1 MNKIEKTRIQQKKL
15 ARFTINYLRRIRKEQ
30 QEYFASIKKEK
41 SQDDFLTSKQ
51 VCEELSISYSTFRRM
66 LVKGL
71 KYHQEGSKSMIL
83 VRRKDLSNYLKA
95 C

>member
-1 MNKIEKTRIQQKKL
+1 MKKHYQNREQQKKL
-15 ARFTINYLRRIRKEQ
+15 AVFTINYLRRIRKEQ
-30 QEYFASIKKEK
+30 REFLENLAKEK

-51 VCEELSISYSTFRRM
+51 VCEELSVSYSTFRRM
-66 LVKGL
+66 LAKGL
-71 KYHQEGSKSMIL
+71 KYHQEGAKSMIL